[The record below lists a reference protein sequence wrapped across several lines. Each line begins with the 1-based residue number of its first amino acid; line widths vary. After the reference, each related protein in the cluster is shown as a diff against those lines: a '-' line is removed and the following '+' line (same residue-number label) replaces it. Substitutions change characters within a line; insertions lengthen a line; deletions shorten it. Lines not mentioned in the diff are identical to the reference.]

1 MLRIPGLERLDRYE
15 SDHSG
20 VVESVVAGASR
31 GGVVR
36 GRDGADR
43 DDFGERGV
51 DVEEGRGRKKQRGAL
66 QFEWSNSEDTFST
79 GSNELYVDRLD
90 LEKLQFARK
99 SRAFREENG
108 EQGCGSSL
116 NDRAQLE
123 YFEMGERDWK
133 IFREDYSINV
143 RGTDVPNPIRN
154 WRDCYALDI
163 QRELIKNIGYDMPT
177 PIQMQCIPIGL
188 KLRDMVGIAE
198 TGSGKTIAFLIPLIS
213 NVAKKP
219 VLNYRTSQEGPYGL
233 VLAPARE
240 LALQIDDVAQN
251 LLSKTS
257 ELKRIRTV
265 AIVGGRS
272 IDQQASSLRK
282 GVEVIIATP
291 GRMQDCLEKALTVLT
306 QCFYVVLDEA
316 DRMIDLGFQDSLNFI
331 LDQIPTEIQTTMH
344 MFSATMQKELENIAK
359 RYLKSPINVTIG
371 DIGAGKKSIQQ
382 ILNFISEHKK
392 KSMLIN
398 TLKNKELAVPPIM
411 VFLNQKKM
419 VDIVCR
425 EIVSHG
431 FRATSLHG
439 GKMQD
444 VRENS
449 LNLFKSGVFDILVST
464 DVAGRGI
471 DISNINLV
479 INYDFPKS
487 IDTYTHRIGRTGR
500 AGKSGV
506 AISFITP
513 EDSGLFPELKKILIS
528 SNNPVP
534 NELKNY

>member
-20 VVESVVAGASR
+20 MVESLGPGSSR

-43 DDFGERGV
+43 DDLGERGI
-51 DVEEGRGRKKQRGAL
+51 DLEDGRGRKKQRGAL

-90 LEKLQFARK
+90 LEKLQFARRSK
-99 SRAFREENG
+99 ASREDG

-163 QRELIKNIGYDMPT
+163 QRELIRNIGYDMPT

-219 VLNYRTSQEGPYGL
+219 ILNYRTSQEGPYGL

-272 IDQQASSLRK
+272 IDKQASSLRK

-528 SNNPVP
+528 SNNLVP